1 MKYLTIYTMYDAG
14 IPMYTAKNIFD
25 RIARY
30 IDPFHVQVHRPVIL
44 KDKATTTTVTLRA
57 IRIDSIE
64 QLIEDRL
71 INPRRSVLNQWVELK
86 QIIEM
91 LKTKDKQ

>member
-14 IPMYTAKNIFD
+14 IPMHTARNIFD
-25 RIARY
+25 RVARY

-44 KDKATTTTVTLRA
+44 KNKATTTTVTLRA

-71 INPRRSVLNQWVELK
+71 INPRRSVLSQWVELK
-86 QIIEM
+86 TLINAIKKKEEQ
-91 LKTKDKQ
+91 